1 MHLQGCQVRDEIG
14 SPEQLVVREP
24 GGRKIVAAVL
34 GAGAMFLLL
43 AMGSF
48 DAATA
53 SNLIL
58 YQLLWLI
65 PVIVLN
71 FGLKR

>member
-1 MHLQGCQVRDEIG
+1 VA
-14 SPEQLVVREP
+14 
-24 GGRKIVAAVL
+24 AAVL
-34 GAGAMFLLL
+34 GVLAMFLLL

-48 DAATA
+48 DAATV

-71 FGLKR
+71 FGLNR